1 MTDQALIDALGTRH
15 TAAAGPA
22 RIVSLVPSVTELLC
36 DLGLGGQLVGRTGF
50 CVHPKD
56 QLRHV
61 AKVGGTKDVNLE
73 AIRDL
78 QPTHVVLNV
87 DENRRETADALAGFV
102 PHLVVTHPQGPA
114 DNFALYRLLGG
125 IFNCE
130 ERSAQLS
137 AELRG
142 RLDELQNHPAWPERK
157 VLYLIWRDPWMTVS
171 TDTYIARMLRL
182 VNWRTVPGHSDTRY
196 PEVEL
201 GELAENPDLV
211 LLSSEPYPFRDRHA
225 PEIRA
230 ELGDATPVH
239 LIEGDMVSW
248 YGSRAVAGVAYLED
262 FARQIAA

>member
-1 MTDQALIDALGTRH
+1 VRTAALIDALGTHHAPADR
-15 TAAAGPA
+15 PA

-50 CVHPKD
+50 CVHPRE

-114 DNFALYRLLGG
+114 DNFALYHLLGG
-125 IFNCE
+125 IFHCE
-130 ERSAQLS
+130 ERAAQLS
-137 AELRG
+137 AELQG
-142 RLDELQNHPAWPERK
+142 RLTALENHPAWPERK

-182 VNWRTVPGHSDTRY
+182 VNWRTVPGHSDNRY

-230 ELGDATPVH
+230 ELGDAIPVH

-262 FARQIAA
+262 LARQIAA